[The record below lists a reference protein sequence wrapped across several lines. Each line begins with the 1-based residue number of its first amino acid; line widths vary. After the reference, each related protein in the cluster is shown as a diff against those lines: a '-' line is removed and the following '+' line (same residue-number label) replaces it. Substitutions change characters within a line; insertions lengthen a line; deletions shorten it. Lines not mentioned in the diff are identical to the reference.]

1 MLKATY
7 DTNTLVSGTTISQ
20 GPISNVINA
29 WINDDVE
36 MITSE
41 PLIDELSRT
50 LQKPYFTS
58 KLSQEQT
65 QSFINIVRERATVVP
80 ITTPIPTVSKDPDDN
95 IVLAT
100 AESGAASYVVTGDHQ
115 LQDIKQYKK
124 IKIVSPRNFSEI
136 LQKEQAA

>member
-7 DTNTLVSGTTISQ
+7 DTNTLVSGTTVSQ
-20 GPISNVINA
+20 GPIADVINA

-41 PLIDELSRT
+41 LLIDELSST
-50 LQKPYFTS
+50 LRKPYFTS
-58 KLSQEQT
+58 RLSEKQIK
-65 QSFINIVRERATVVP
+65 SFIDIVRERATITP
-80 ITTPIPTVSKDPDDN
+80 ITTSIPTISKDPDDN

-100 AESGAASYVVTGDHQ
+100 AESGKASYVVTGDHQ

-124 IKIVSPRNFSEI
+124 IIIVSPRKFSKIIEEKKAI
-136 LQKEQAA
+136 

>member
-20 GPISNVINA
+20 GPISDIINA

-58 KLSQEQT
+58 RLSEEQT

-80 ITTPIPTVSKDPDDN
+80 ITTPLPTVSKDPDDN
-95 IVLAT
+95 MVLAT
-100 AESGAASYVVTGDHQ
+100 AESGNASYIVTGDHQ
-115 LQDIKQYKK
+115 LQAVKQYKR
-124 IKIVSPRNFSEI
+124 IKIVSPRTFSEI
-136 LQKEQAA
+136 IQEEQAA